1 MNDERIRDRI
11 RKILALANDAG
22 ATSDESAN
30 AMEMAMRLMA
40 QAGVTSEELKATA
53 VNDTEG
59 ELVHADV
66 DSAAYKWQVIL
77 AGAAADL
84 YGAFV
89 TIQRKFYNGSW
100 TKVINFHGSDDV
112 VDAAQQTYRWFWK
125 QIRASYKEYLKAS
138 GKNASMAT
146 RQAFQ
151 VSAALEVRRRVRK
164 LLDTTTI
171 ERGNG
176 TALVVVEHTKSIAKR
191 NQERFEEE
199 LGHTIKAGRSTK
211 LSVGDWAA
219 YGAGNQAGANVQLQT
234 TIEAKARGNFKANR
248 REVMANHY
256 RMLYR
261 PAYSAALPPG
271 LKWEYVEAPPNIAHR
286 RLDIPC
292 SWYQFGVFKT
302 DRPLTEYELE
312 AYQIVPVGEV

>member
-22 ATSDESAN
+22 STSDEAAN

-40 QAGVTSEELKATA
+40 QTGISAEELKATA
-53 VNDTEG
+53 VEDTEG

-66 DSAAYKWQVIL
+66 DSAEYKWQVQL

-84 YGAFV
+84 YGAFL
-89 TIQRKFYNGSW
+89 TMQRKFYNGGFK
-100 TKVINFHGSDDV
+100 KVIQFHGSDDV
-112 VDAAQQTYRWFWK
+112 VDASRQTYIWFWK
-125 QIRASYKEYLKAS
+125 QIRVAYKEYQKTS

-151 VSAALEVRRRVRK
+151 LSAALEVRRRVRK
-164 LLDTTTI
+164 LLESTTI
-171 ERGNG
+171 QRGNG
-176 TALVVVEHTKSIAKR
+176 TALMVVEHTKSVAKR

-199 LGHTIKAGRSTK
+199 LGFKIKSARSTK

-234 TIEAKARGNFKANR
+234 TIEAKARGNHKAI
-248 REVMANHY
+248 
-256 RMLYR
+256 
-261 PAYSAALPPG
+261 G
-271 LKWEYVEAPPNIAHR
+271 GK
-286 RLDIPC
+286 
-292 SWYQFGVFKT
+292 
-302 DRPLTEYELE
+302 
-312 AYQIVPVGEV
+312 